1 MDLKTSR
8 SLRSMCLV
16 CSVLGRCAG
25 GRCPGGRCA
34 GGRCGAP
41 GSVKGR
47 GGAPRHRGCKEGAR
61 RAQLGRR
68 SMSVASLSAPRGG
81 PAWSLSLKPQLHPPP
96 PPLRSP
102 RPGPLLG
109 TASSPPGVRLTRRR
123 PAQCRAL
130 CTSVGSG
137 RLLEGRVRGQRGS
150 GPSIPPG
157 SQIGGS
163 AVTEHATQF
172 CARGARAC
180 ASPASLLGGWGGG
193 APQTQGPVDCGTRM
207 VASVSVEGAQRP
219 PGAAP
224 LPAPSSAH
232 LPVPA
237 PRAPRADVRP
247 RGLVWRPPPH
257 TSVWGAAER
266 AGPSCLRDGLALC
279 PRTATGQC
287 CWWRPP
293 GGHSALSRLA
303 VLGPAG
309 LPDASRAGLVPPDHV
324 PHGAASVAFWR
335 LLLIC
340 VTP

>member
-137 RLLEGRVRGQRGS
+137 RLLEGCVRGQRGS

-193 APQTQGPVDCGTRM
+193 APQTQGPGGLRDPHGGLRVCGGCPAAAGRRSAART
-207 VASVSVEGAQRP
+207 VLGPPPRP
-219 PGAAP
+219 GPQGPSCRRPAPGAGVA
-224 LPAPSSAH
+224 A
-232 LPVPA
+232 
-237 PRAPRADVRP
+237 
-247 RGLVWRPPPH
+247 PPH

-324 PHGAASVAFWR
+324 PHGAVSVAFWR